1 MRFGLSRRSTVT
13 LQAPWAGACQAPSTN
28 EAELAETLHQLLCHH
43 LCSEPMDF
51 TYYSIRRFDIPHGG
65 EQIGLMIDGRED
77 FSYI

>member
-43 LCSEPMDF
+43 LCSEPMDIK
-51 TYYSIRRFDIPHGG
+51 YNLIRRLDMTQGG
-65 EQIGLMIDGRED
+65 ERIGLMVDG
-77 FSYI
+77 